1 MAINNYLVK
10 FFQMGCT
17 IMMSVTHNAT
27 LNPGIMQ
34 NTKAQRWKKNDNIK
48 KNIFFG
54 SSSSHAPVSK
64 CVIFPETV
72 FQFIYFGIRMKI
84 SSTYSSGPFQ
94 MGPPVPKY

>member
-34 NTKAQRWKKNDNIK
+34 NTKAQR
-48 KNIFFG
+48 
-54 SSSSHAPVSK
+54 
-64 CVIFPETV
+64 
-72 FQFIYFGIRMKI
+72 KI
-84 SSTYSSGPFQ
+84 SFLEAL
-94 MGPPVPKY
+94 